1 MSDDYGKLEDG
12 LIQAMQ
18 ALDNQIARAM
28 QRTPAQRESEGV
40 LKWGPYDVRIERITT
55 TILQEIAQT
64 TVSLDSLLVCS
75 QAFSK
80 ALYLLITE
88 LEREGLGSVRV
99 EYCRDALEK
108 IRTDAERALREIA
121 APDLV

>member
-1 MSDDYGKLEDG
+1 MMC
-12 LIQAMQ
+12 A
-18 ALDNQIARAM
+18 
-28 QRTPAQRESEGV
+28 
-40 LKWGPYDVRIERITT
+40 
-55 TILQEIAQT
+55 
-64 TVSLDSLLVCS
+64 
-75 QAFSK
+75 SK

-108 IRTDAERALREIA
+108 IRNDAERALREIA